1 MNQKTDHDYILEIRS
16 GNVNAYAMLVN
27 NYKDMIFTLALRMV
41 GNREDAEEVAQ
52 DTFVK
57 AYKALD
63 SFKGTSKFSTWL
75 YRIVYNTSLDYIKK
89 SKRVIYSEHID
100 TIHESD
106 IGTMQDALSY
116 LEAKEKKETIEKALL
131 QLPEEERVLL
141 TLFYFEDLSL
151 KEISK
156 IVKISYDNVKIK
168 LHRSRKKLYH
178 ILKNVVEPIYLNHG
192 SRK

>member
-1 MNQKTDHDYILEIRS
+1 MTPNTDQHYIAQIRS
-16 GNVNAYAMLVN
+16 GNANAYAALVSK
-27 NYKDMIFTLALRMV
+27 YKDMTFTLALRMV

-89 SKRVIYSEHID
+89 QKRVVLSEHID
-100 TIHESD
+100 EVNEAD
-106 IGTMQDALSY
+106 IGSMQNALTY
-116 LEAKEKKETIEKALL
+116 IEEKEKKEMIEKALL
-131 QLPEEERVLL
+131 QVPEDERVLL
-141 TLFYFEDLSL
+141 TLFYFEELSL
-151 KEISK
+151 KEISE
-156 IVKISYDNVKIK
+156 IVNISYDNVKIK
-168 LHRSRKKLYH
+168 LYRSRKKLFH

>member
-1 MNQKTDHDYILEIRS
+1 MIQNTDQDYIEQIRS
-16 GNVNAYAMLVN
+16 GNVDAYAALVTK
-27 NYKDMIFTLALRMV
+27 YQRMIFTLALRMV
-41 GNREDAEEVAQ
+41 GNREDAEEVSQ

-89 SKRVIYSEHID
+89 NKRIILSEHID
-100 TIHESD
+100 EINEAD
-106 IGTMQDALSY
+106 IGSMQNALTY
-116 LEAKEKKETIEKALL
+116 IEAKEKKQLIEKALL

-141 TLFYFEDLSL
+141 TLFYFEELSL
-151 KEISK
+151 KEISE

-192 SRK
+192 SRR

>member
-1 MNQKTDHDYILEIRS
+1 MTQKTDQDYILEIRS
-16 GNVNAYAMLVN
+16 GNVNSYAMLVTK
-27 NYKDMIFTLALRMV
+27 YQAMIFTLASRMV

-52 DTFVK
+52 DTFIK
-57 AYKALD
+57 AYKALA

-89 SKRVIYSEHID
+89 NKRIIYSEHID
-100 TIHESD
+100 EIHEAD

-116 LEAKEKKETIEKALL
+116 IEAKEKKQTIEKALL
-131 QLPEEERVLL
+131 QLPEDERILL

-178 ILKNVVEPIYLNHG
+178 ILKNVVEPIYLSHG

>member
-1 MNQKTDHDYILEIRS
+1 MTPNTDQEYIAQIRA
-16 GNVNAYAMLVN
+16 GNANAYAALVTK
-27 NYKDMIFTLALRMV
+27 YKNMTFTLALRMV

-89 SKRVIYSEHID
+89 QKRVVLSEHID
-100 TIHESD
+100 EVNEAA
-106 IGTMQDALSY
+106 IGSMQNALTY
-116 LEAKEKKETIEKALL
+116 IEEKEKKEMIEKALL
-131 QLPEEERVLL
+131 QVPEDERVLL
-141 TLFYFEDLSL
+141 TLFYFEELSL
-151 KEISK
+151 KEITE
-156 IVKISYDNVKIK
+156 IVNLSYDNVKIK
-168 LHRSRKKLYH
+168 LHRSRKKLFH

>member
-1 MNQKTDHDYILEIRS
+1 MTQKTDQDCILEIRA
-16 GNVNAYAMLVN
+16 GNVNAYAMLVTK
-27 NYKDMIFTLALRMV
+27 YQTMIFTLAMRMV

-63 SFKGTSKFSTWL
+63 TFKGTSKFSTWL
-75 YRIVYNTSLDYIKK
+75 YRIVYNTSLDCIKK
-89 SKRVIYSEHID
+89 NKRVIYSEHID
-100 TIHESD
+100 EIHESD

-116 LEAKEKKETIEKALL
+116 IEAKEKKQTIEKALL
-131 QLPEEERVLL
+131 QLPEDERVLL

-151 KEISK
+151 KEISE

-178 ILKNVVEPIYLNHG
+178 ILKNVVEPIYLSHG

>member
-1 MNQKTDHDYILEIRS
+1 MTQNTDQDYIEQIRA
-16 GNVNAYAMLVN
+16 GNVNAYAMLVTK
-27 NYKDMIFTLALRMV
+27 YKAMTFTLAFRVV
-41 GNREDAEEVAQ
+41 GNKEDAEEVAQ

-89 SKRVIYSEHID
+89 NKRVVLSEHID
-100 TIHESD
+100 EINESD
-106 IGTMQDALSY
+106 IGTMQDAMSY
-116 LEAKEKKETIEKALL
+116 LEAKEKKQMIENALL
-131 QLPEEERVLL
+131 KLPEEERVLL
-141 TLFYFEDLSL
+141 TLFYFEELSL
-151 KEISK
+151 KEISE

-192 SRK
+192 GRK

>member
-1 MNQKTDHDYILEIRS
+1 MTKKTDQDYILEIRS

-41 GNREDAEEVAQ
+41 RNREDAEEVAQ

-100 TIHESD
+100 EIHESD

-116 LEAKEKKETIEKALL
+116 LEDKEKKETIEKALL
-131 QLPEEERVLL
+131 QLPEDERVLL

-156 IVKISYDNVKIK
+156 IVEISYDNVKIK

>member
-1 MNQKTDHDYILEIRS
+1 MIQNTDQDYIEQIRS
-16 GNVNAYAMLVN
+16 GNVDAYAALVTK
-27 NYKDMIFTLALRMV
+27 YQLMIFTLALRMV
-41 GNREDAEEVAQ
+41 GNREDAEEVSQ

-89 SKRVIYSEHID
+89 NKRIILSEHID
-100 TIHESD
+100 EINEAD
-106 IGTMQDALSY
+106 IGSMQNALTY
-116 LEAKEKKETIEKALL
+116 IEAKEKKQLIEKALL

-141 TLFYFEDLSL
+141 TLFYFEELSL
-151 KEISK
+151 KEISE

-192 SRK
+192 NRR

>member
-1 MNQKTDHDYILEIRS
+1 MNQKTDQDYILEIRS

-63 SFKGTSKFSTWL
+63 SFKGTAKFSTWL

-100 TIHESD
+100 EIHESD

-116 LEAKEKKETIEKALL
+116 LEDKEKKETIEKALL
-131 QLPEEERVLL
+131 QLPEDERVLL

-151 KEISK
+151 KEISD
-156 IVKISYDNVKIK
+156 IAKISYDNVKIK

>member
-1 MNQKTDHDYILEIRS
+1 MTQKTDQDYLLEIRS

-27 NYKDMIFTLALRMV
+27 KYKDMIFTLAVRMV

-63 SFKGTSKFSTWL
+63 TFKGTSKFSTWL
-75 YRIVYNTSLDYIKK
+75 YRIVYNTSLDCIKK
-89 SKRVIYSEHID
+89 NKRVIYSEHID
-100 TIHESD
+100 EIHESD
-106 IGTMQDALSY
+106 IGVMQDAMSY
-116 LEAKEKKETIEKALL
+116 LEAKEKKQTIEKALL

-141 TLFYFEDLSL
+141 TLFYFEELSL
-151 KEISK
+151 KEISE

-178 ILKNVVEPIYLNHG
+178 LLKNVVEPIYLSHG

>member
-1 MNQKTDHDYILEIRS
+1 MTQKTDQDYILEIRS

-27 NYKDMIFTLALRMV
+27 KYKDMTFTLALRMV
-41 GNREDAEEVAQ
+41 GNQEDAEEVAQ

-89 SKRVIYSEHID
+89 NKRTVHSEHID
-100 TIHESD
+100 EIHESD

-116 LEAKEKKETIEKALL
+116 LEAKEKKQTIEKALL
-131 QLPEEERVLL
+131 QLPEDERVLL
-141 TLFYFEDLSL
+141 TLFYFEELPL
-151 KEISK
+151 KEISE
-156 IVKISYDNVKIK
+156 ITKISYDNVKIK

>member
-1 MNQKTDHDYILEIRS
+1 MTPNTDQDYIEQIRA

-27 NYKDMIFTLALRMV
+27 KYKAMTFTLALRIV

-63 SFKGTSKFSTWL
+63 TFQGTSKFSTWL
-75 YRIVYNTSLDYIKK
+75 YRIVYNTSLDYVKK
-89 SKRVIYSEHID
+89 NKRVVLSEHID
-100 TIHESD
+100 AINESD
-106 IGTMQDALSY
+106 IGVMQDAMSY
-116 LEAKEKKETIEKALL
+116 LEAKEKKETIEKALYK
-131 QLPEEERVLL
+131 LPEEERILL
-141 TLFYFEDLSL
+141 TLFYFEELSL
-151 KEISK
+151 KEISE

-192 SRK
+192 GRK

>member
-1 MNQKTDHDYILEIRS
+1 MIQNTDQDYIEQIRS
-16 GNVNAYAMLVN
+16 GNVNAYAALVTK
-27 NYKDMIFTLALRMV
+27 YQRMIFTLSLRMV
-41 GNREDAEEVAQ
+41 GNREDAEEVSQ

-63 SFKGTSKFSTWL
+63 TFKGTSKFSTWL

-89 SKRVIYSEHID
+89 NKRIILSEHID
-100 TIHESD
+100 EINEAD
-106 IGTMQDALSY
+106 IGSMQNALTY
-116 LEAKEKKETIEKALL
+116 IEAKEKKQMIEKALL

-141 TLFYFEDLSL
+141 TLFYFEELSL
-151 KEISK
+151 KEISE
-156 IVKISYDNVKIK
+156 IMKISYDNVKIK
-168 LHRSRKKLYH
+168 LYRSRKKLYH

>member
-1 MNQKTDHDYILEIRS
+1 MTQNTDQDYIEQIRA
-16 GNVNAYAMLVN
+16 GNVNAYAMLVTK
-27 NYKDMIFTLALRMV
+27 YKAMTFTLALRVV

-63 SFKGTSKFSTWL
+63 TFKGTSKFSTWL
-75 YRIVYNTSLDYIKK
+75 YRIVYNTSLDYVKK
-89 SKRVIYSEHID
+89 KKRVVLSEHID
-100 TIHESD
+100 EINESD
-106 IGTMQDALSY
+106 IGTMQDAMSY
-116 LEAKEKKETIEKALL
+116 LEAKEKKQMIESALSK
-131 QLPEEERVLL
+131 LPEEERVLL
-141 TLFYFEDLSL
+141 TLFYFEELSL
-151 KEISK
+151 KEISE

-192 SRK
+192 GRK

>member
-1 MNQKTDHDYILEIRS
+1 MTQNTDQDYIHQIRS
-16 GNVNAYAMLVN
+16 GNVNAYSALVTK
-27 NYKDMIFTLALRMV
+27 YKNMVFTLALRMV
-41 GNREDAEEVAQ
+41 GNREDAEEVSQ

-57 AYKALD
+57 AYKSLG

-89 SKRVIYSEHID
+89 NKRVVLSEHID
-100 TIHESD
+100 EINESD
-106 IGTMQDALSY
+106 IGSMQNALTY
-116 LEAKEKKETIEKALL
+116 IEAKEKKETIEKALL

-141 TLFYFEDLSL
+141 TLFYFEELSL
-151 KEISK
+151 KEISE

-168 LHRSRKKLYH
+168 LHRSRKKLFH

>member
-1 MNQKTDHDYILEIRS
+1 MIQNTDQDYIEQIRS
-16 GNVNAYAMLVN
+16 GNVNAYAALVTK
-27 NYKDMIFTLALRMV
+27 YKSMIFTLAVRMV

-57 AYKALD
+57 AYKALNT
-63 SFKGTSKFSTWL
+63 FKGTSKFSTWL

-89 SKRVIYSEHID
+89 NKRIILSDHID
-100 TIHESD
+100 EINEAD
-106 IGTMQDALSY
+106 IGSMQNALTY
-116 LEAKEKKETIEKALL
+116 IEAKEKKQMIEKALL

-141 TLFYFEDLSL
+141 TLFYFEELSL
-151 KEISK
+151 KEISE

-192 SRK
+192 SGK